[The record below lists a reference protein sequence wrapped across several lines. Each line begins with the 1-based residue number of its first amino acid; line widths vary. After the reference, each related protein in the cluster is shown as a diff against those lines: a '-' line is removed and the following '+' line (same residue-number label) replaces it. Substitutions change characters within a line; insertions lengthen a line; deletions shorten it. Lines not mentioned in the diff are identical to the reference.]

1 MIEVVLIMGMTSG
14 AILSIGIA
22 LVIFL
27 VTRPRST
34 DESTTPTPTT
44 IPPITLTDGSLYTL
58 RDTSNRYIGHDFD
71 PSRGRGKMCDAAY
84 STASGKPFKFTKDG
98 DVWTISTDCD
108 DDGNWTS
115 YLTARDD
122 TLIGSRDKGNETK
135 TQRWSITCD
144 DSNKCT
150 FSNKK
155 DTKTYYVSHA

>member
-1 MIEVVLIMGMTSG
+1 MIEAVLIMAMTSG
-14 AILSIGIA
+14 AILSITVA

-34 DESTTPTPTT
+34 DESTPTPTT

-58 RDTSNRYIGHDFD
+58 RDTSGRYIGHHFD
-71 PSRGRGKMCDAAY
+71 PNRGRGNMCDAAY
-84 STASGKPFKFTKDG
+84 STSSGKPFKFTKDG
-98 DVWTISTDCD
+98 GSWIISADCD
-108 DDGNWTS
+108 SDGKWTS

-144 DSNKCT
+144 ATNKCT

>member
-14 AILSIGIA
+14 AMLSIAVA
-22 LVIFL
+22 LVLFL
-27 VTRPRST
+27 VTRPR
-34 DESTTPTPTT
+34 STTPTPTT
-44 IPPITLTDGSLYTL
+44 IPPITLSDGSLYTL
-58 RDTSNRYIGHDFD
+58 RDTSGLGYIGHDFD
-71 PSRGRGKMCDAAY
+71 PSRGRGNMCDAAY

-98 DVWTISTDCD
+98 GSWIVATDCD
-108 DDGNWTS
+108 GDGNWTS

-144 DSNKCT
+144 DSNTCT

-155 DTKTYYVSHA
+155 DTKTFYVSSV